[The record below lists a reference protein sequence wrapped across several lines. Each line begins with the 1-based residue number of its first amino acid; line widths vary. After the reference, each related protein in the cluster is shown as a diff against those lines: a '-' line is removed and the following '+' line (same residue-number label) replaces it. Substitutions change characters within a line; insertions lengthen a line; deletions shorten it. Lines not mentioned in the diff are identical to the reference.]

1 MASQYEDIFPSTD
14 ENLLYA
20 LLRTS
25 SLRKPKTFE
34 VYSIPNNSSAIGF
47 STLASDVQSAWLVL
61 ETDGTEANPA
71 RACRF
76 KLTGDTDAPTS
87 SEGMPLGDGGTLRLE
102 NRDQLEGFRIIGVDG
117 GMLNH
122 KLSVQ
127 FFD

>member
-25 SLRKPKTFE
+25 SLRKPKTFD
-34 VYSIPNNSSAIGF
+34 VVTITSNSSTF
-47 STLASDVQSAWLVL
+47 SLLPLPTDAQSAWLVL

-71 RACRF
+71 KACRF
-76 KLTGDTDAPTS
+76 KLTGDGDPPTS
-87 SEGMPLGDGGTLRLE
+87 TEGMPLGDGGNLRLE
-102 NRDQLEGFRIIGVDG
+102 NLDQLEGFRIIGVDG
-117 GMLNH
+117 GTLAH